1 MQVVQLAVCL
11 RLVHVVFLFLFLF
24 FFFLL
29 FFFCV
34 DHSEC
39 KTGTASTINIVID
52 STDGER
58 DMGERGMGV

>member
-11 RLVHVVFLFLFLF
+11 CLVHVFFSF
-24 FFFLL
+24 FFSF